1 MVGADDGLVG
11 WHLLNGRCGVNEKIA
26 AVVKYSFAMT
36 YGAVEWRLEWFFCSS
51 LSGIANDGRIA
62 R

>member
-1 MVGADDGLVG
+1 M
-11 WHLLNGRCGVNEKIA
+11 LNGRCGVNEKIA

-36 YGAVEWRLEWFFCSS
+36 YGAVEWSLERIFCSL
-51 LSGIANDGRIA
+51 LSGIGNNGRGK